1 MHRPAWRLTNVL
13 TTIATHKLLTI
24 VQFAPFNAAT
34 GYSLYKDT
42 FGALMAK
49 AKNEAGTDSV
59 FDVNKIR
66 ELIELMQDHEL
77 NEVDLKQ
84 ADQRIRL
91 RRGPEGQPVTYA
103 APAAAAAPVAAAA
116 AAPAASAAAP
126 AAAANDDTIT
136 IDSPT
141 IGTFYS
147 RPKPDAADYVKVG
160 DTITEDTIVCIVEAM
175 KMFNEIPAGVSGK
188 IVEILV
194 NNEDPVDNNKPL
206 FRDAKS

>member
-1 MHRPAWRLTNVL
+1 
-13 TTIATHKLLTI
+13 
-24 VQFAPFNAAT
+24 
-34 GYSLYKDT
+34 
-42 FGALMAK
+42 MAK
-49 AKNEAGTDSV
+49 EKNETETESV
-59 FDVNKIR
+59 FEVKKIR
-66 ELIELMQDHEL
+66 ELIELMQEHEL

-91 RRGPEGQPVTYA
+91 RRGPEGQPVAYA
-103 APAAAAAPVAAAA
+103 QPQAVAPAVSA
-116 AAPAASAAAP
+116 AAPAPAASSSAAAP
-126 AAAANDDTIT
+126 AANADTFT

-160 DTITEDTIVCIVEAM
+160 DVVTEDTIVCIVEAM

-188 IVEILV
+188 IVEVLV

-206 FRDAKS
+206 FRVAKN

>member
-1 MHRPAWRLTNVL
+1 
-13 TTIATHKLLTI
+13 
-24 VQFAPFNAAT
+24 
-34 GYSLYKDT
+34 
-42 FGALMAK
+42 MAK

-59 FDVNKIR
+59 FDVEKIR

-91 RRGPEGQPVTYA
+91 RRGPEGQPISYA
-103 APAAAAAPVAAAA
+103 APAAAVPVAAA
-116 AAPAASAAAP
+116 AAPAASAAVP
-126 AAAANDDTIT
+126 AANDDTIT

-206 FRDAKS
+206 FRVAKS

>member
-1 MHRPAWRLTNVL
+1 
-13 TTIATHKLLTI
+13 
-24 VQFAPFNAAT
+24 
-34 GYSLYKDT
+34 
-42 FGALMAK
+42 MAK

-59 FDVNKIR
+59 FEVKKIR
-66 ELIELMQDHEL
+66 ELIELMQEHEL

-91 RRGPEGQPVTYA
+91 RRGPEGQPVAYAQPQVAA
-103 APAAAAAPVAAAA
+103 APAVAA
-116 AAPAASAAAP
+116 AAPAAGASASAAP
-126 AAAANDDTIT
+126 ANDNTFT

-160 DTITEDTIVCIVEAM
+160 DVVTEDTIVCIVEAM

-194 NNEDPVDNNKPL
+194 KNEDPVDNNKPL
-206 FRDAKS
+206 FRIAKS